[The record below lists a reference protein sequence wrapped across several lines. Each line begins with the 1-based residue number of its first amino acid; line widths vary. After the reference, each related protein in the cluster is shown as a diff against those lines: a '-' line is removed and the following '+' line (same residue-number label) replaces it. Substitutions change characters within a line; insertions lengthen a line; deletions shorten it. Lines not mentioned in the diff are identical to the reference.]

1 MKRRHTRLASCAAPV
16 ILTLALGA
24 CGGSTQSDHGTTAG
38 GDDHTPTVAVKQ
50 IDGVGTVLVDDHG
63 HALYASDQEAD
74 GKVRCKDDC
83 TTFWD
88 PLRASTSQPTAG
100 SAVTGQLAVIRRPDG
115 TRQITYDR
123 KPLYRFTEDPGPG
136 EVTGDNFK
144 DSFAGTSFTWHAI
157 TSDGS
162 SQSKPG
168 PAKPGPGY

>member
-1 MKRRHTRLASCAAPV
+1 MKRRHTRLASWTAPAV
-16 ILTLALGA
+16 LTLALGA
-24 CGGSTQSDHGTTAG
+24 CGGSTQSDQGTTVAR
-38 GDDHTPTVAVKQ
+38 DNNTPTVAVKQ
-50 IDGVGTVLVDDHG
+50 VHGVGAVLVDDHG

-88 PLRASTSQPTAG
+88 PLQPGASRPTAEP
-100 SAVTGQLAVIRRPDG
+100 AVPGRLAVIRRPGG
-115 TRQITYDR
+115 TPQVTYDH

-136 EVTGDNFK
+136 QVTGDNFK

-162 SQSKPG
+162 SNSSAS
-168 PAKPGPGY
+168 PAQPGPGY